1 MQKRAWMTTFLFK
14 KFLSFFNKLIPSGVS
29 FNNRHLLILDGHGSH
44 VTLEAIKHAKD
55 FGLDM
60 ITLPSHTSHALQP
73 LNVYCFK
80 PFKISFLKVR
90 DAIMSRNNHMELDKI
105 TLDRWVDQALE

>member
-1 MQKRAWMTTFLFK
+1 
-14 KFLSFFNKLIPSGVS
+14 
-29 FNNRHLLILDGHGSH
+29 LLILDGHSSH
-44 VTLEAIKHAKD
+44 VPLEAIKQAKE

-80 PFKISFLKVR
+80 PFKTSLKKVK
-90 DAIMSRNNHMELDKI
+90 DVTMSRSNHMELDKI
-105 TLDRWVDQALE
+105 TLIRWVDKALK